1 MTDYGKIHTDG
12 SLSGGQPVFIT
23 KKAHTMVLEVL
34 AEWGLE
40 PVTSTPQQLTVATT
54 EALCRAI
61 EQHEAFKQKVSD
73 IASAY
78 NKMAF
83 TVTEM
88 EPHDVSNYRLII
100 GFKKSADA
108 SMCHDRLVSL
118 LDFLNQKPKPD
129 PLVDVIAECDDGAWG
144 TKDEY
149 ANKFR
154 AALEARGFEIR
165 EKGQ

>member
-100 GFKKSADA
+100 GFEKSADA

-118 LDFLNQKPKPD
+118 LDFVNPKPKPD
-129 PLVDVIAECDDGAWG
+129 PLVDVAKSLGVYNTAAQHWAGDVS
-144 TKDEY
+144 
-149 ANKFR
+149 
-154 AALEARGFEIR
+154 AALDALGFEIR